1 MKQDQPTAPTIV
13 VLTPAELLALVR
25 AAVREELAVARDPAN
40 DHVPEPA
47 ARPMKRARAP
57 RAVTRPPGESDE
69 LSARLASNALRRSGF
84 TGRKVE

>member
-1 MKQDQPTAPTIV
+1 MTSDPKRHRELVKLRTMALDLAR
-13 VLTPAELLALVR
+13 LADGLLEEAE
-25 AAVREELAVARDPAN
+25 N
-40 DHVPEPA
+40 DDGAEP
-47 ARPMKRARAP
+47 RPVKRARAP

>member
-1 MKQDQPTAPTIV
+1 MTSDPKRHRELVKLRTMALDLARLADGLLEEPE
-13 VLTPAELLALVR
+13 AE
-25 AAVREELAVARDPAN
+25 N
-40 DHVPEPA
+40 DDGAEP
-47 ARPMKRARAP
+47 RPVKRARAP